1 VLSHATAYRIDEE
14 IRSAEELW
22 TSRVPGEKGIA
33 SVAMGDVD
41 WLERT
46 GNILVSY
53 GALRPSEEFG
63 HESSW
68 SMVREYT
75 FTDPPRVVWEMHIAS
90 RYKDKNQNVGWTI
103 FSAERLVNF
112 INSNWNHE

>member
-1 VLSHATAYRIDEE
+1 
-14 IRSAEELW
+14 
-22 TSRVPGEKGIA
+22 
-33 SVAMGDVD
+33 MGDVD

-75 FTDPPRVVWEMHIAS
+75 YTDPPKVVWEMHISS
-90 RYKDKNQNVGWTI
+90 RSEQESQDVGWTI
-103 FSAERLVNF
+103 FSAERLDNF
-112 INSNWNHE
+112 INANRNDE